1 MTQPLTREQ
10 VENIYAVQSINSVPP
25 YHELTDDEIDEL
37 KRLALAGLE
46 ARERRAKAL
55 DRLQRL
61 GEDWEAA
68 PRDTDPTDLD
78 DFISGAL
85 PWDVPEGDTD
95 PGREERDKLDRLM
108 ELEMRLYD
116 IEPEPP
122 SPVAPA
128 SELVG
133 RALAFVR
140 RKYVARPHR
149 DILYI
154 EAAQD
159 DLAKEFAIFAAAE
172 LTRLQEKQQELVGL
186 LKDGISLLDEARAEV
201 IPDLN
206 NRLAE
211 KDTEIEWLQKELDDI
226 GSYYIIRKDCQDA
239 LAAAQARIAELEKAL
254 RKIVERHEFGGEH
267 LNIARAALSPEAKEK

>member
-172 LTRLQEKQQELVGL
+172 LTRKDAETKHEVH
-186 LKDGISLLDEARAEV
+186 LKHVALARAEAAEIALDSLAAELV
-201 IPDLN
+201 PDLN
-206 NRLAE
+206 NQLA
-211 KDTEIEWLQKELDDI
+211 I
-226 GSYYIIRKDCQDA
+226 
-239 LAAAQARIAELEKAL
+239 AQARIAELEKAL

-267 LNIARAALSPEAKEK
+267 LNIARAALSEAKGGD